1 LLNVSSATVDLY
13 DPAHPTNAWRLQGG
27 VEFVFPP
34 NSSIAPGEYII
45 VTSFGA
51 GDGSQPANFRAKYN
65 VPGGVALYGP
75 YQGKLSN
82 GGDTVELARPDA
94 PQAPPSPDAGFVPYI
109 LVDRVVYS
117 DSSPWP
123 SGADGATNG
132 SPISLQRIVPTH
144 YGNEPLN
151 WVAGAATAG
160 VTNGPSYLA
169 LPSITQQPQD
179 RGGLAGVTLS
189 FSVTASG
196 PGPLQ
201 LLQAGRDQLLK
212 GGNAAARSAFNELI
226 TKYPKSEY
234 VPEAMFYT
242 AQAYAAERNLTAAD
256 AEYSSLIA
264 KYPKSPR
271 VPTAMYKRALQLQ
284 AAKKNSEAKKL
295 YQDIIKRFPRS
306 DEAALADERLQ
317 SMR

>member
-1 LLNVSSATVDLY
+1 M
-13 DPAHPTNAWRLQGG
+13 R
-27 VEFVFPP
+27 
-34 NSSIAPGEYII
+34 
-45 VTSFGA
+45 
-51 GDGSQPANFRAKYN
+51 
-65 VPGGVALYGP
+65 
-75 YQGKLSN
+75 
-82 GGDTVELARPDA
+82 
-94 PQAPPSPDAGFVPYI
+94 
-109 LVDRVVYS
+109 
-117 DSSPWP
+117 
-123 SGADGATNG
+123 
-132 SPISLQRIVPTH
+132 
-144 YGNEPLN
+144 
-151 WVAGAATAG
+151 
-160 VTNGPSYLA
+160 
-169 LPSITQQPQD
+169 
-179 RGGLAGVTLS
+179 
-189 FSVTASG
+189 TASESEMTSMKENISQLQDLSGQSEQRMRDVRAALEEKRQQQEPTPPTQDSAGSAAPATG

-212 GGNAAARSAFNELI
+212 GGNVAARSAFNELI

-264 KYPKSPR
+264 KYPTSPR

-284 AAKKNSEAKKL
+284 AAKKNAEAKKV

>member
-1 LLNVSSATVDLY
+1 MIKATLGIFAIPLVLGACFFATKQDIDKLQQDIVVSRAGSSAADSVQRAQLIELSRSVRTLNDSISALSRRMAAMRTASESEMTAMKENISQLQDLSGQSEQRMR
-13 DPAHPTNAWRLQGG
+13 DVRAALEEKRQQQEAAPATPDSAG
-27 VEFVFPP
+27 
-34 NSSIAPGEYII
+34 SAAAP
-45 VTSFGA
+45 
-51 GDGSQPANFRAKYN
+51 
-65 VPGGVALYGP
+65 
-75 YQGKLSN
+75 
-82 GGDTVELARPDA
+82 
-94 PQAPPSPDAGFVPYI
+94 
-109 LVDRVVYS
+109 
-117 DSSPWP
+117 
-123 SGADGATNG
+123 
-132 SPISLQRIVPTH
+132 
-144 YGNEPLN
+144 
-151 WVAGAATAG
+151 
-160 VTNGPSYLA
+160 
-169 LPSITQQPQD
+169 
-179 RGGLAGVTLS
+179 
-189 FSVTASG
+189 ASG